1 MEGWWD
7 TIDSEILERLA
18 VAGGPTNPED
28 LARTLGMSTGAVCS
42 CLALLA
48 ADGKIRIRSVEST
61 GPPLAR
67 VA

>member
-7 TIDSEILERLA
+7 TIDGAILKTLE
-18 VAGGPTNPED
+18 AGGPTDPED
-28 LARTLGMSTGAVCS
+28 LARTLGMSASAVCS

-48 ADGKIRIRSVEST
+48 ADGKVRIRSVEST
-61 GPPLAR
+61 RSPLAR

>member
-7 TIDSEILERLA
+7 TIDGEILERLA
-18 VAGGPTNPED
+18 AAGPMSPED

-48 ADGKIRIRSVEST
+48 ADGKVRIRSVEST
-61 GPPLAR
+61 QPPLAR